1 MNPQDIPVQS
11 IKSLINASLV
21 AVFLALVILFTAV
34 LPAEYG
40 IDPTGLG
47 GKMGLTALSELGHKN
62 DNEIAGNCPQ
72 PQPNQQTKAVEK
84 QPEATA
90 TVANSMT
97 AANAPVA
104 PKPGQWR
111 DTVKITIPP
120 KKGLEYKFALDKDA
134 LLDYAWQTDGAA
146 LYFDFHGEP
155 KGEKN
160 GYFKSYQESAGSQSN
175 GSLTAPFAGVH
186 GWYWEN
192 DSDLP
197 IVVTLST
204 KGAYQIVGVIK

>member
-11 IKSLINASLV
+11 IKSLVNASLV
-21 AVFLALVILFTAV
+21 ALFLALVILFTAV

-47 GKMGLTALSELGHKN
+47 GKMGLVALSELGHKN
-62 DNEIAGNCPQ
+62 VTENAGNCVQ
-72 PQPNQQTKAVEK
+72 PEQGQRASVVEK
-84 QPEATA
+84 QPGA
-90 TVANSMT
+90 TVASST
-97 AANAPVA
+97 SGVDELAAS
-104 PKPGQWR
+104 KPGQWR
-111 DTVKITIPP
+111 DTVKITVPP

-160 GYFKSYQESAGSQSN
+160 GYFKSYQESASNQSS

-192 DSDLP
+192 DSDQP

-204 KGAYQIVGVIK
+204 NGAYQIVGIIK